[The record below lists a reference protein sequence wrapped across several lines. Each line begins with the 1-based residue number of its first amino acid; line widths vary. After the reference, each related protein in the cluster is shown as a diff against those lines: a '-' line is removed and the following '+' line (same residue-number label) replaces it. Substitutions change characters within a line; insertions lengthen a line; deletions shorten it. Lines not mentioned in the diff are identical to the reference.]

1 MSGTED
7 ETKLLPAAIPGF
19 PRGKHEIILADPP
32 WNYKDKANAG
42 KRGASHKYMTQSDNW
57 IKNLPVEKI
66 AADDAVLFLWVTM
79 PFLPVGLEVME
90 SWGFKFKTNAFTWV
104 KTTKDGKGVKWGM
117 GNWTRSNAE
126 LCLLGVRGKPK
137 RVDAGVHSLVLTT
150 PGKHSE
156 KPKEVHD
163 RIVKLMGPLKR
174 VELFARRREP
184 GWKCWG
190 NEV

>member
-104 KTTKDGKGVKWGM
+104 KTTKDGKGVKWRRQAQQASSEQTQIKTLAWPISERLVRTYSI
-117 GNWTRSNAE
+117 WTR
-126 LCLLGVRGKPK
+126 
-137 RVDAGVHSLVLTT
+137 DT
-150 PGKHSE
+150 P
-156 KPKEVHD
+156 
-163 RIVKLMGPLKR
+163 
-174 VELFARRREP
+174 
-184 GWKCWG
+184 
-190 NEV
+190 